1 MTLSELVKKNRS
13 YRRFDQKARIAP
25 EALETLVDLAHMSG
39 SAGNKQPLR
48 YILSTSD
55 EMNRKIFPNLTWAA
69 ALKEWPG
76 PVEGERPAA
85 YIIIVAD
92 KTIWNWAAVD
102 LGVASQ
108 SMLLGATEMGLGGCT
123 IGVLKKQEL
132 TELLQL
138 PEELEILVVIALG
151 KPVETVALEDA
162 ESEEATTYYR
172 TDDRVHHVPKLPL
185 KKVILEQY
193 R

>member
-1 MTLSELVKKNRS
+1 MTVSELVRKNRS

-25 EALETLVDLAHMSG
+25 EALESLVDLARQSG

-48 YILSTSD
+48 YIISCSE

-76 PVEGERPAA
+76 PAEGERPAA
-85 YIIIVAD
+85 YIIVVAD

-108 SMLLGATEMGLGGCT
+108 SILLGATEVGLGGCT
-123 IGVLKKQEL
+123 IGVRKKQEL
-132 TELLQL
+132 TELLAL
-138 PEELEILVVIALG
+138 PEELEIRVVIALG
-151 KPVETVALEDA
+151 KPVETIVLEEA
-162 ESEEATTYYR
+162 ESAESTTYYR
-172 TDDRVHHVPKLPL
+172 SDDQVHHVPKIPL
-185 KKVILEQY
+185 KDVILEKY
-193 R
+193 V